1 MGRIQVLD
9 TKLANMIAAG
19 EVVERPSSVL
29 KELVENSIDAGAKHI
44 SVSIIEAG
52 RKKITVEDDGCGM
65 DRDDALL
72 AFKRHATSK
81 ISSSFDLFRIKTLGF
96 RGEALPSIASV
107 SKMKVTTSTGSGVG
121 TELNIINEEIEA
133 KDAPL
138 RKGTIIEVEEL
149 FYNTP
154 ARLKYL
160 KTDYTENANSIEI
173 MSRLAL
179 AHPEVAIK
187 FYIDGKCQFQTN
199 GRNDLLEVIAN
210 IFGYAVAK
218 SMIPFEFEAVDYQVK
233 GYLGKPDIAK
243 ASRYYMI
250 TLLNGRNVY
259 MPKVQG
265 AIKDAY
271 NDFIPPS
278 KYPFVVLD
286 FYVDYALVDVNV
298 HPSKREVRFSKEEE
312 LRLALLEKIP
322 EALRPKT
329 IYDEVP
335 VSEVKKVEKP
345 VIEHVDLFDTMEV
358 EDNTPKVE
366 KVEEIKH
373 EYVKE
378 TPKYNE
384 VVKDFVKDNNINN
397 TIKES
402 HEEIKEGPYVDT
414 FKSQDEEYV
423 TPITKEPEQPK
434 RVCPIRPLA
443 QLNKTYIIGEDINGD
458 GGFYLVDQHAAMER
472 INFEYFTHLY
482 AKKIITMNPL
492 VPIVINLKPS
502 DVTLFTNQKREILKL
517 IGLEFEPFGYNTFKV
532 VTIPT
537 WIHRE
542 DEKEYVDDLVDMALH
557 DDKVDE
563 FKLRKHAIA
572 TMACKASLK
581 ANMNCT
587 MEEAGVMLE
596 RLFNCE
602 NPHNCPHGRPI
613 IVKFTKYE
621 LEKLFKRTGV

>member
-44 SVSIIEAG
+44 SVSIVEAG

-199 GRNDLLEVIAN
+199 GRNDLLEVIAD

-335 VSEVKKVEKP
+335 VSEVKKVEKT
-345 VIEHVDLFDTMEV
+345 VIEHVDLFDTIEV
-358 EDNTPKVE
+358 EENNPNTPKVE
-366 KVEEIKH
+366 ETKY
-373 EYVKE
+373 EYEKEQPKNNECVKE
-378 TPKYNE
+378 NLK
-384 VVKDFVKDNNINN
+384 INN
-397 TIKES
+397 GDSIIKETTD
-402 HEEIKEGPYVDT
+402 EIKEERIDT
-414 FKSQDEEYV
+414 FKSQDEEYIAS
-423 TPITKEPEQPK
+423 TNKDSEQQK
-434 RVCPIRPLA
+434 RLCPIRPLA

-482 AKKIITMNPL
+482 AKKIITMNQL

-517 IGLEFEPFGYNTFKV
+517 IGLEFEPFGYNAFKV

-542 DEKEYVDDLVDMALH
+542 DEREYVDDLVDMALH

-587 MEEAGVMLE
+587 MEEANVMLE